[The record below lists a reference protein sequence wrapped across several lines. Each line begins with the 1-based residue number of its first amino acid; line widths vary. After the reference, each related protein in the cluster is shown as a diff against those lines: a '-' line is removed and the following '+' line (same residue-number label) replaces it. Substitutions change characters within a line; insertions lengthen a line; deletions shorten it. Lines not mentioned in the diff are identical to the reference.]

1 MTERPS
7 PAFLFAL
14 VAVTA
19 IGPLS
24 MQIFLPAL
32 PIIQADYGVSPA
44 VAQLALSISMISIAL
59 ATLAYGPLSDRF
71 GRRPVMIAGMLIF
84 LAGSAIC
91 TFAPNVW
98 LLILGRIVQAAGGT
112 CGLVLARAI
121 VRDVYAEEKVASV
134 IAYLTIAMVVAPM
147 VAPAIG
153 GGLTEWLS
161 WRAIFAFVGL
171 IGVGVLAL
179 VLLRLAETHSR
190 PASHPGVEGMLEGF
204 AMLLR
209 SPVFCG
215 YAFSGAFG
223 LASFFAFASGAP
235 YVMVN
240 VLGRPVTEYGLYF
253 VMLSLAFMAGNFA
266 AARLSEQVGRHRM
279 ILTGNAVSL
288 SAVTLAAALA
298 LAGVWTPLAIFL
310 PTAVIVFGNGM
321 AMPNLQAGA
330 LAVRPRSAGTASGLM
345 GFLQMAIAAFFAQAV
360 GSLTADTPY
369 PMIAFM
375 FTGLSLAFLSFV
387 LAHRASRVTA

>member
-7 PAFLFAL
+7 SAFLFAL

-147 VAPAIG
+147 VAPALG
-153 GGLTEWLS
+153 GGLTAWLS

-179 VLLRLAETHSR
+179 VLLRLAETNSR

-253 VMLSLAFMAGNFA
+253 VLLSLAFMAGNFA
-266 AARLSEQVGRHRM
+266 AARLSERVGRHRM
-279 ILTGNAVSL
+279 ILTGNTVSL

-298 LAGVWTPLAIFL
+298 LGGVWTPLAIFL
-310 PTAVIVFGNGM
+310 PTAAIVFGNGM

-345 GFLQMAIAAFFAQAV
+345 GFLQMAVAAFFAQAV